1 MCHKFNSQ
9 NLGLRDMGLRMA
21 DPKSQGLSSRFLGHG
36 VLNPRVPDPGW
47 LVPGPES
54 EVAGLGLRLCHLKM
68 WTKLKE

>member
-9 NLGLRDMGLRMA
+9 NPGLRDMDLRMA
-21 DPKSQGLSSRFLGHG
+21 DPISQDLSSRFLCHG

-54 EVAGLGLRLCHLKM
+54 QVAGLGLRLCHLKM
-68 WTKLKE
+68 WTKLTE